1 MSSVSGI
8 MDPTRV
14 QKDLYKNM
22 KRVKSTPWHP
32 QQLVHW
38 RSHLKEST
46 PSLPGMTTL
55 STLSRQKMI
64 TDRFRITFAANNKRQ
79 FVPSGQVFLLL
90 VVCSSLYP
98 QKITSNIISRQ
109 FHPSQLV

>member
-1 MSSVSGI
+1 

-38 RSHLKEST
+38 RSHLREST

-79 FVPSGQVFLLL
+79 FVPCGQV
-90 VVCSSLYP
+90 SLFFRLMFIVF
-98 QKITSNIISRQ
+98 KLKVSCR
-109 FHPSQLV
+109 FHP